1 MNNSGQFENIC
12 NIGLFNPKYVM
23 GFPIGVEAAKKSDH
37 LGSRA
42 WCQNGEVK
50 NSKQKTGYDVFLGW
64 NGIGNA

>member
-1 MNNSGQFENIC
+1 
-12 NIGLFNPKYVM
+12 M